1 MKYIFFPLLIV
12 SFFSTTSFSQVEI
25 EEDFPINLMVDS
37 YVESNKS
44 VQMIEGW
51 RIQIMA
57 KTDRQSIEKAKEDF
71 MLAFPGVLVDWT
83 HSRPYYRLKAG
94 AFRTKLEAIR
104 VLQTFKAKYPGAFPV
119 KDDISK
125 EELMSEL

>member
-1 MKYIFFPLLIV
+1 MKYIFFPLLLLT
-12 SFFSTTSFSQVEI
+12 FLSTTSFAQVEI
-25 EEDFPINLMVDS
+25 EEDFPINLMMDS

-51 RIQIMA
+51 RIQIIA
-57 KTDRQSIEKAKEDF
+57 KTDRQSIEKAKTDF
-71 MLAFPGVLVDWT
+71 MLAFPGVHVDWT

-104 VLQTFKAKYPGAFPV
+104 MLQTFKSEYPGAFPV